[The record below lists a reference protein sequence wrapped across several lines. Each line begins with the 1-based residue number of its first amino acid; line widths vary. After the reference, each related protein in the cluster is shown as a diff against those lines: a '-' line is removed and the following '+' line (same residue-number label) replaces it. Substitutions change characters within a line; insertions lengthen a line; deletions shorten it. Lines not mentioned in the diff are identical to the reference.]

1 MDKLVDHDMVE
12 VFVGEQ
18 VAFTYRIF
26 RKPEYEIGLLA
37 QDAKVEF
44 ANIAIRK

>member
-1 MDKLVDHDMVE
+1 MKVFVDHDMVE

-26 RKPEYEIGLLA
+26 EKPAYEVGLLA
-37 QDAKVEF
+37 QDSKVEF
-44 ANIAIRK
+44 SNIEITR